1 MIETWHLPGPA
12 ALVAKVVADLDDGR
26 QCLLY
31 GAPPSGFRRAVEDVL
46 GLRQIQLR
54 VIYDDPQ
61 LHPSGILRRE
71 AALGV
76 AETDDLP
83 AGTWWV
89 DGVVEER
96 AAAWTTEAERMAE
109 RARGAPPSRRPLLAI
124 PLPAVAPRGK
134 GLNVVEHQAEPLG
147 QIDLE
152 VAARYA
158 GATAGESGPLG
169 RLRIEM
175 AVEMASGRLPQT
187 DALEMLDRWM
197 AAPDAVL
204 GDPRRF
210 AEYATAVG
218 IEVAHP
224 VFELWRAQ
232 HAALLRDIE
241 RLRLQIVQ
249 AHSARWRMPH
259 LAPEADGRPPKTVL
273 VAEHLELKHLCAQL
287 RQAGEPP
294 RSQLRRSLEA
304 LRDLRNT
311 LSHLEPASLAE
322 IELLGRIY
330 TMLSIRAD

>member
-1 MIETWHLPGPA
+1 MTVGNACCTARHRPVSGVQSRMCWGFGRYSSALSTMIRNFTLPEYCVVRQPSGWRRQTTCLLARGGWTALWKNGPLPGQLKQSGWLNA
-12 ALVAKVVADLDDGR
+12 HVVPRRRVGR
-26 QCLLY
+26 SW
-31 GAPPSGFRRAVEDVL
+31 PSHCPLSRRAE
-46 GLRQIQLR
+46 
-54 VIYDDPQ
+54 
-61 LHPSGILRRE
+61 
-71 AALGV
+71 
-76 AETDDLP
+76 
-83 AGTWWV
+83 
-89 DGVVEER
+89 
-96 AAAWTTEAERMAE
+96 
-109 RARGAPPSRRPLLAI
+109 
-124 PLPAVAPRGK
+124 K
-134 GLNVVEHQAEPLG
+134 GSNVVEHQAEPLG